1 MNELLRASDELYGPL
16 PSGILYIGVRL
27 AIFCVRKHKMTWRRR
42 FPVVHVLVQ
51 SPSDGYSSFVR
62 TTFKRPL
69 QRWFS
74 TGPTPL
80 LPGLCLLRNATNI
93 KTKDSTFD
101 SWAVDL
107 YTFIASIFLVIV
119 LQNMLVAYKLFF
131 GNLVFNNFDCLSFSG
146 VYEEVTAN
154 RLIVQ

>member
-16 PSGILYIGVRL
+16 PSGILYMG
-27 AIFCVRKHKMTWRRR
+27 
-42 FPVVHVLVQ
+42 

-80 LPGLCLLRNATNI
+80 LPG
-93 KTKDSTFD
+93 K
-101 SWAVDL
+101 
-107 YTFIASIFLVIV
+107 
-119 LQNMLVAYKLFF
+119 
-131 GNLVFNNFDCLSFSG
+131 
-146 VYEEVTAN
+146 
-154 RLIVQ
+154 

>member
-1 MNELLRASDELYGPL
+1 
-16 PSGILYIGVRL
+16 
-27 AIFCVRKHKMTWRRR
+27 MTWCRR
-42 FPVVHVLVQ
+42 FPNNIQTTTATLV
-51 SPSDGYSSFVR
+51 FR
-62 TTFKRPL
+62 C
-69 QRWFS
+69 
-74 TGPTPL
+74 GPTPL

-154 RLIVQ
+154 RLIAQ